1 MHTPTLTRLAHHQLQ
16 LLDALGRA
24 MLVATADGAVYQT
37 VSLERCLAREPAGA
51 RQRLERAI
59 VGLADRMVHARER
72 GAGAGAG
79 ATVRQ
84 GGRPCAATRQ
94 VRTARSRY
102 RLHAVLLAPGVLNGE
117 RGAVIVDVEVAARVP
132 LSGLELRAR
141 FGLTQREV
149 EVAELM
155 ARGLTDAGIA
165 AQLRISRRTAEHH
178 AEHVRRKLGLTGRA
192 AVSAVVFAA
201 GGRSGALARARA
213 RADSGP
219 VSDLQ
224 QAARRSPR
232 ARRSHGAPAL
242 AHRARATQRRRSRAD
257 NATRL

>member
-1 MHTPTLTRLAHHQLQ
+1 MHTPTLTRLAYHQLQ

-37 VSLERCLAREPAGA
+37 VNLERCLAREPAWA

-59 VGLADRMVHARER
+59 VGLADRMVRARQR
-72 GAGAGAG
+72 RAGARVMA
-79 ATVRQ
+79 RQ

-117 RGAVIVDVEVAARVP
+117 RGAVIVDVEVAARAP
-132 LSGLELRAR
+132 LSGMELRAR

-201 GGRSGALARARA
+201 SGRSGALARVRA

-242 AHRARATQRRRSRAD
+242 THRARATQRRRSRAD